1 MLQFLNRT
9 EYLSKDREVVMTEF
23 QQIVNTYEAEIKNMN
38 LEQCKEEEKRL
49 MDIMNKHDEVMRT
62 VEYDLPKSCNF
73 AGSSREITRKM
84 IGEYINEFLE
94 KVECEYQYTLGYL
107 ELYNWWKEP
116 KSKISYNTLNSTL
129 QVLGNNN
136 MRFRGPHQWQM
147 ILSINEYFKA
157 LHNSYIIDN
166 MVTHLYGVCHS
177 MLLDRM
183 KIDNPLESETPAETP
198 AETHAEQSTEPAAK
212 QVNEAPTEEVA
223 EAPAPAEQ

>member
-9 EYLSKDREVVMTEF
+9 EYLSKDREEVMKEF

-62 VEYDLPKSCNF
+62 VEYDLPKSCTF

-94 KVECEYQYTLGYL
+94 KVECEYQYTLGYF

-183 KIDNPLESETPAETP
+183 KIDNPLESET
-198 AETHAEQSTEPAAK
+198 HADQSTEPAAEPAAE
-212 QVNEAPTEEVA
+212 QVNETPA
-223 EAPAPAEQ
+223 EALAPVEQ

>member
-9 EYLSKDREVVMTEF
+9 EYLSKDREEVIKEF

-62 VEYDLPKSCNF
+62 VEYDLPKSCTF

-94 KVECEYQYTLGYL
+94 KVECEYQYTLGYF

-183 KIDNPLESETPAETP
+183 KIDNPLESET
-198 AETHAEQSTEPAAK
+198 HAEQSTEPAAE
-212 QVNEAPTEEVA
+212 QVNEAPA
-223 EAPAPAEQ
+223 EAPAPVEQ

>member
-9 EYLSKDREVVMTEF
+9 EYLSKDREEVMKEF

-62 VEYDLPKSCNF
+62 VEYDLPKSCTF

-94 KVECEYQYTLGYL
+94 KVECEYQYTLGYF

-183 KIDNPLESETPAETP
+183 KIDNPLESET
-198 AETHAEQSTEPAAK
+198 HAEQSTEPATEP
-212 QVNEAPTEEVA
+212 VNEAPAEEVV
-223 EAPAPAEQ
+223 EAPTPVEQ